1 MNNFEFMRYV
11 NIGQYLPTGSVIHHL
26 DARARIICFTFLIA
40 AFTFTAS
47 GAGLLFG
54 LVVMLTLLTIGRI
67 PLGFA
72 LKGLAAPM
80 PFLLIIAVLQVFFNS
95 VNHAGTVLLELGP
108 VIISTMDLWMGGRL
122 VLRFMVLIL
131 ALGLTSFTLSTS
143 EMIHGLG
150 SLMTPLRRIGL
161 PTHDLVLMVQ
171 VTLRF
176 LPYLAQAA
184 EKIAKAQASR
194 GAEWGTGKGGLLTR
208 VRQTIPLLVPLF
220 LISLRKAENLALAM
234 DARGYTGENR
244 TSMFESRFRPMD
256 ALAILLALLVAV
268 VVIII

>member
-11 NIGQYLPTGSVIHHL
+11 NIGQYLPTASVIHHL
-26 DARARIICFTFLIA
+26 DARARIICFTLLIA
-40 AFTFTAS
+40 AFTFTVS
-47 GAGLLFG
+47 GAGLVFG
-54 LVVMLTLLTIGRI
+54 LAVVLVLLTIGRI

-72 LKGLAAPM
+72 IKGLAAPM
-80 PFLLIIAVLQVFFNS
+80 PFLLVIAVLQVFFNS
-95 VNHAGTVLLELGP
+95 INHAGTILLELGP
-108 VIISTMDLWMGGRL
+108 VVISTMDLWMGGRL
-122 VLRFMVLIL
+122 ILRFIVLIL

-143 EMIHGLG
+143 EMIHGLD
-150 SLMTPLRRIGL
+150 SLLMPLRRIGL

-184 EKIAKAQASR
+184 EKIAKAQSSR
-194 GAEWGTGKGGLLTR
+194 GAEWGTRKAGLATR
-208 VRQTIPLLVPLF
+208 VRQAIPLLVPLF

-244 TSMFESRFRPMD
+244 SSMFESRFRPMD
-256 ALAILLALLVAV
+256 ALAILLILLVSV
-268 VVIII
+268 VVIFL

>member
-1 MNNFEFMRYV
+1 MNNFEFLRYV
-11 NIGQYLPTGSVIHHL
+11 NIGQFLPTGSWIHHL
-26 DARARIICFTFLIA
+26 DARSRIICYVLLVG
-40 AFTFTAS
+40 AFTFTTS

-54 LVVMLTLLTIGRI
+54 LAVVLVLLAVGRI

-72 LKGLAAPM
+72 IKGLAAPM

-95 VNHAGTVLLELGP
+95 VNHAGTVLVELGP
-108 VIISTMDLWMGGRL
+108 VVISTMDLWMGGRL
-122 VLRFMVLIL
+122 VLRFVVLV
-131 ALGLTSFTLSTS
+131 LGLGLMSFTLSTS
-143 EMIHGLG
+143 DMIHGLD
-150 SLMTPLRRIGL
+150 SLLTPLRKIGL

-194 GAEWGTGKGGLLTR
+194 GAEWGTRNGGLLTR
-208 VRQTIPLLVPLF
+208 VRQVIPLLVPLF

-244 TSMFESRFRPMD
+244 SSMFETKFKPAD
-256 ALAILLALLVAV
+256 GLAILLSLLASAAV
-268 VVIII
+268 ILL